1 MRVIYLISLF
11 LFFIFLLGVIVGKY
25 EIFPYKELKYIEDV
39 LSGDLLAEARTK
51 LEAEARA
58 KLEKAKLEAEAVTK
72 FKVAQAIKKPLD
84 RNKCDDREKIINQD
98 IILYKDKLDFPK
110 NYNFLN
116 ALLLDGVVDQLN
128 MDRLPCSVAK
138 STGNEKLVSLGR
150 FTSGV
155 RLKFFT
161 NTNEMYLKFIIAQ
174 RFLDNASNIMTN
186 GLDIYINGKYSRS
199 LYPSNN
205 IIDTKIAISSD
216 SKYHEVEIYFPLY
229 SEVLDYYVGI
239 NEFAEI
245 YQNQEIRQ
253 KIVYYGSS
261 ITQGCCASNPG
272 MSFPAIVSRKI
283 GVDHINL
290 GFSGNGLGEIEIA
303 DFINS
308 LSPTI
313 IVLDYWANPDPPIY
327 KETLPLFI
335 QRIRLKHKN
344 VPIIVTSTFA
354 NPRREVIQKLKDEI
368 SKLIV
373 QTEREKGDSNL
384 YFLDGLLNE
393 DEFDALVD
401 GRHLNS
407 YGFFLVGER
416 LSEFIKVNKL
426 LY

>member
-11 LFFIFLLGVIVGKY
+11 VFFTF
-25 EIFPYKELKYIEDV
+25 
-39 LSGDLLAEARTK
+39 LSGDLEAEAKAKLESEAKTKLEKTK
-51 LEAEARA
+51 LEAD
-58 KLEKAKLEAEAVTK
+58 AVTK
-72 FKVAQAIKKPLD
+72 SKMAQEIKKPLD
-84 RNKCDDREKIINQD
+84 RNKCEDREKIINQD
-98 IILYKDKLDFPK
+98 ILQYNARLDFPK
-110 NYNFLN
+110 KIKIFFKNSF
-116 ALLLDGVVDQLN
+116 LLDGVVDQLN
-128 MDRLPCSVAK
+128 MDRLPCNVAK
-138 STGNEKLVSLGR
+138 STGNEKLVRLGR
-150 FTSGV
+150 YTSGV

-161 NTNEMYLKFIIAQ
+161 NTDEMYLKFIIAQ
-174 RFLDNASNIMTN
+174 RFMDHATSIMTN
-186 GLDIYINGKYSRS
+186 GLDIYINGKYNRS
-199 LYPSNN
+199 LYPGNN
-205 IIDTKIAISSD
+205 MIDTKIAISSD

-229 SEVLDYYVGI
+229 SEVLDFYVGI

-245 YQNQEIRQ
+245 YQKRDVRQ

-290 GFSGNGLGEIEIA
+290 GFSGNGLGDIEIA

-313 IVLDYWANPDPPIY
+313 IVLDYWANPDPAIY
-327 KETLPLFI
+327 QETLPLFV
-335 QRIRLKHKN
+335 QRIRSKHKN

-354 NPRREVIQKLKDEI
+354 NPRREVIQKYKDEI

-373 QTEREKGDSNL
+373 QTEREKGDRNI

-416 LSEFIKVNKL
+416 LSEFIKLNKL
-426 LY
+426 LYQK